1 MYFSIITNDMTI
13 PIYNLVSYSHTN
25 SISSF
30 LLFQDASRSI
40 FGLSLVSNNPTKK
53 LITKFYQRMQQN
65 HKNHNSL
72 RNYKPT
78 TSSASIWCDSK
89 IIKGTLER
97 DDICYNKVKKT

>member
-1 MYFSIITNDMTI
+1 MIWLFLSIILYHILTN
-13 PIYNLVSYSHTN
+13 N
-25 SISSF
+25 ISSF

-72 RNYKPT
+72 RNYEPT
-78 TSSASIWCDSK
+78 TSSTSIWCDSK
-89 IIKGTLER
+89 IIKGTLEI
-97 DDICYNKVKKT
+97 DDIFYNIAKKT